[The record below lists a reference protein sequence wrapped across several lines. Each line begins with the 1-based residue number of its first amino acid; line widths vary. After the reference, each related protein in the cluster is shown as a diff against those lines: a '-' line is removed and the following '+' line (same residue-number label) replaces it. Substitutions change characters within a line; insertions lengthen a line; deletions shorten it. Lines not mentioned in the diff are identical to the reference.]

1 MVHRTEASHWP
12 NGYSWP
18 TRRNWAA
25 IKDQTTAGT
34 TPETNPTTVLV
45 RPSQITGNRR
55 RIKPM
60 KPTSSMEVPIAA
72 RPDMRWPKVM
82 YELKRTDAI
91 TTNWSKPNMVPN
103 QICPCF
109 HWCASSS
116 ASNFSN
122 SLWTLFCLWEL
133 IPTAWL
139 LSHMSKTA
147 VYLPERMM
155 IIPIFAIIVD
165 LAGIYGGICLLL
177 GVKLGRPIIRVVA
190 AAVAIIIVVNLADFR
205 SRGPAW
211 SILFVSGFLVVF
223 CLTTIWLFRS
233 PRKPKL
239 ATK

>member
-1 MVHRTEASHWP
+1 MFDLEQSILEWRKEMLAAGLKAPVLLDELESHLREEVEANVSAGIDP
-12 NGYSWP
+12 
-18 TRRNWAA
+18 REVFEAA
-25 IKDQTTAGT
+25 IHEIGQIHSLKIEFAMAGGIHGWFD
-34 TPETNPTTVLV
+34 EEKAV
-45 RPSQITGNRR
+45 RSHHTLG
-55 RIKPM
+55 
-60 KPTSSMEVPIAA
+60 A
-72 RPDMRWPKVM
+72 
-82 YELKRTDAI
+82 
-91 TTNWSKPNMVPN
+91 
-103 QICPCF
+103 
-109 HWCASSS
+109 
-116 ASNFSN
+116 
-122 SLWTLFCLWEL
+122 LWTLFCLWEL

-190 AAVAIIIVVNLADFR
+190 AAVAIIIVANLADFR